1 MTAST
6 EGRHPTIRRSPTIGR
21 TSRPLILGKD
31 SVDTLPEGAIATGPP
46 EARGVPR
53 DRVRMLVATDRG
65 LAHRLAWQLPAVL
78 RAGDVLVVNTSDTLP
93 AALPGVTASGDR
105 VEVHLSTLEPGSG
118 GYPAALKVRASRWI
132 VEVRTRG
139 PFGGGPSY
147 DDRRGTQIRL
157 AGGGL
162 VRIDGAYPADAERPR
177 LWTADVNTPAPLLG
191 WLHEHGDPI
200 RYRYVTAPW
209 RLSAYRTTYADTP
222 GSAEMP
228 SAGRPLT
235 PRVFRRL
242 RARGVEVANIVLHT
256 GVSSLE
262 AGEPPYPEWFDVPRS
277 TAETVRAA
285 KREGRRVIAVGTTVV
300 RALESAVD
308 HGQVRPGHG
317 WTDLVIT
324 PERGV
329 SAVDGLVSGWHE
341 PAASHLE
348 MLAAVAGREL
358 LAASYDEALRAGY
371 RWHEFGDLHLI
382 LPSGRPE
389 LRP

>member
-1 MTAST
+1 MTAAMAAA
-6 EGRHPTIRRSPTIGR
+6 
-21 TSRPLILGKD
+21 
-31 SVDTLPEGAIATGPP
+31 LPEGAIATGPP

-53 DRVRMLVATDRG
+53 DRVRMLVATNRG
-65 LAHRLAWQLPAVL
+65 LAHRVAWQLPAVL

-93 AALPGVTASGDR
+93 AALPGVTARGDR
-105 VEVHLSTLEPGSG
+105 VEVHLSTVEPGTE
-118 GYPAALKVRASRWI
+118 YPDALKGTTSRWV

-139 PFGGGPSY
+139 PYGGDPSYTDRAGTRISLKGGGVL
-147 DDRRGTQIRL
+147 RI
-157 AGGGL
+157 AGGYP
-162 VRIDGAYPADAERPR
+162 DGTPTPR
-177 LWTADVNTPAPLLG
+177 LWTAELATPKPLLS
-191 WLHEHGDPI
+191 WLNEYGDPI
-200 RYRYVTAPW
+200 RYRYVAAPW

-228 SAGRPLT
+228 SAGRALT

-242 RARGVEVANIVLHT
+242 RSRGVEVAGLVLHT

-262 AGEPPYPEWFDVPRS
+262 EGDPPYPEWYEIPHS
-277 TAETVRAA
+277 TAEAVRAA
-285 KREGRRVIAVGTTVV
+285 KADRRRVVAVGTTVV
-300 RALESAVD
+300 RALESMVET
-308 HGQVRPGHG
+308 GQHTG

-329 SAVDGLVSGWHE
+329 STVDGLLSGWHE
-341 PAASHLE
+341 PAASHLM
-348 MLAAVAGREL
+348 MLEAVAGREL
-358 LAASYDEALRAGY
+358 LEASYAEAVKTGY